1 MNHYRT
7 AELFAGCGGL
17 AIGVEQAGFETVF
30 LNEFDKTACQTIRL
44 NRPQWNLIEGDVRE
58 IDFKTAIPQG
68 IELLTGGFP
77 CQSFSEIGKKLGF
90 EDTRGTL
97 FFDFA
102 RAVRDVQPMFFI
114 AENVRGLLGNN
125 NGKTFETI
133 CSVLSDLNFHLI
145 PPSILNANDYGVPQV
160 RHRLFFVGIRNDV
173 KEKMDKLGL
182 QYRYPEPQEY
192 KPVLR
197 DVLFKGRYYP
207 TDVHEHE
214 HIGMSYSEA
223 KRKVYEQVP
232 EGGNWHNLPYEVKLE
247 FVGRR
252 VCKDGKTYW
261 AYGDGGSTGM
271 ARRLHMD
278 EPSITLLTSPSQRL
292 TERIHPK
299 ETRPLNL
306 EEYKRIQMFPPDWQ
320 FTGSRTAVYKQ
331 IGNAVPPPLARAM
344 AESIKVL
351 LDELN

>member
-102 RAVRDVQPMFFI
+102 RAIRDVQPMFFI

-133 CSVLSDLNFHLI
+133 CSVLSDLNFSLI
-145 PPSILNANDYGVPQV
+145 PPTILNANDYGVPQV
-160 RHRLFFVGIRNDV
+160 RHRLFFIGIRNDV

-182 QYRYPEPQEY
+182 QYQYPEPQEY

-197 DVLFKGRYYP
+197 DVLFKGRYYLLMF
-207 TDVHEHE
+207 TNTSISAC
-214 HIGMSYSEA
+214 HILKPNERFTNKY
-223 KRKVYEQVP
+223 RK
-232 EGGNWHNLPYEVKLE
+232 EG
-247 FVGRR
+247 
-252 VCKDGKTYW
+252 
-261 AYGDGGSTGM
+261 
-271 ARRLHMD
+271 
-278 EPSITLLTSPSQRL
+278 
-292 TERIHPK
+292 
-299 ETRPLNL
+299 
-306 EEYKRIQMFPPDWQ
+306 
-320 FTGSRTAVYKQ
+320 
-331 IGNAVPPPLARAM
+331 IGTTCRM
-344 AESIKVL
+344 R
-351 LDELN
+351 

>member
-1 MNHYRT
+1 MARLTHYIP
-7 AELFAGCGGL
+7 ALKDGAL
-17 AIGVEQAGFETVF
+17 
-30 LNEFDKTACQTIRL
+30 RL
-44 NRPQWNLIEGDVRE
+44 YL
-58 IDFKTAIPQG
+58 
-68 IELLTGGFP
+68 
-77 CQSFSEIGKKLGF
+77 
-90 EDTRGTL
+90 
-97 FFDFA
+97 
-102 RAVRDVQPMFFI
+102 
-114 AENVRGLLGNN
+114 
-125 NGKTFETI
+125 
-133 CSVLSDLNFHLI
+133 
-145 PPSILNANDYGVPQV
+145 
-160 RHRLFFVGIRNDV
+160 V

-252 VCKDGKTYW
+252 VGKDGKTYW

-306 EEYKRIQMFPPDWQ
+306 EEHKRIQMFPPDWQ
-320 FTGSRTAVYKQ
+320 FAGSRTAVYKQ

-351 LDELN
+351 LDKLN